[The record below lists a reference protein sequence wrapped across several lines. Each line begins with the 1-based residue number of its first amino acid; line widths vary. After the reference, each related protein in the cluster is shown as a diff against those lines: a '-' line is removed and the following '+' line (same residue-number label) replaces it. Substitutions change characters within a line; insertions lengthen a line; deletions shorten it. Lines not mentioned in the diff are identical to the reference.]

1 MIIGSAKYIMI
12 TYNFQIL
19 KPSILNSIFFVNR
32 FIFMYLFI
40 LKSFGIIFWISEEIL
55 CGWKMFL
62 IISFGFETTS
72 KTAENWESLFHT
84 KFLQKANNQSITCL
98 LNFLNAPLTL
108 DHLSCRDKRKCLTL
122 ISKIPVVVFD
132 KNDEEI

>member
-1 MIIGSAKYIMI
+1 MFYLFWILYFMYPLCLKSDNEEWLGSAKYFMI

-19 KPSILNSIFFVNR
+19 KTSILNSISFVNR

-72 KTAENWESLFHT
+72 KTVKNWESLFHT
-84 KFLQKANNQSITCL
+84 KFLQKANNKSITWCL
-98 LNFLNAPLTL
+98 LSVELF
-108 DHLSCRDKRKCLTL
+108 KCSTDLRSF
-122 ISKIPVVVFD
+122 IM
-132 KNDEEI
+132 